1 MCVGDR
7 VPRDILHWCPCT
19 LIKNS
24 DHIPNTKCGST
35 IQALSY
41 YIHTWLCGQSYY
53 RQVFVCVVC
62 IPISHIPTLCV
73 HIQLQHYYE
82 VLAEKLSADI
92 AQTVV
97 WEGAAKNA
105 KIKISLNDV
114 VDDDG
119 GLVCMKTFSL
129 RYFLLAPV
137 IIQGQGKHSLSS

>member
-1 MCVGDR
+1 M
-7 VPRDILHWCPCT
+7 
-19 LIKNS
+19 
-24 DHIPNTKCGST
+24 
-35 IQALSY
+35 
-41 YIHTWLCGQSYY
+41 
-53 RQVFVCVVC
+53 CVVC
-62 IPISHIPTLCV
+62 IPISHIPTIRVYAL

-105 KIKISLNDV
+105 KIKIGLNDV
-114 VDDDG
+114 VDDDC

-137 IIQGQGKHSLSS
+137 IVQGQGKHSLSS